1 MNGTLASKDQILS
14 GTPTTPTLLKYGIV
28 RSKLTD
34 NSTRDN
40 AIANETD
47 FGLKLSWRGSKIEA
61 SEMGPST
68 PYHYVTFQFS
78 TSENVFNVELRDK
91 QSFFQKCT
99 AVLTLFLSV
108 MGALRTMKCAG
119 EKILDTSIVLM
130 NEKLN
135 KKIPEDVLRRKRIL
149 DEHVLTKEGTRR
161 LSMLVGGGSEKP
173 QKQRRLSSR
182 ELMSQVK
189 GKPQKQRRLSS
200 RELMKLKKDNATADE
215 IGIEMTG
222 FGFESSNANEMF
234 SNPMRKAAAGSGR
247 RRHSSTSLSA
257 FEQKT
262 VRTKGGGGGQDEMEQ
277 KMRKMELKLEEQSER
292 IKVQGREI
300 EQMKKQSEQMK
311 EQSEQMKEQIK
322 LLVAASQNATMDR
335 AAVKENDNIEYFHD
349 EESNRDYYI
358 DGDGE
363 TRWKA

>member
-1 MNGTLASKDQILS
+1 MTRVNGTLASKDQILS

-47 FGLKLSWRGSKIEA
+47 FGLELSWRGSKIEA

-108 MGALRTMKCAG
+108 MGALRTMKYAG

-130 NEKLN
+130 NKKLN

-149 DEHVLTKEGTRR
+149 DEHLLTKKGSRR

-182 ELMSQVK
+182 ELMNQVK

-200 RELMKLKKDNATADE
+200 RELELMK
-215 IGIEMTG
+215 
-222 FGFESSNANEMF
+222 
-234 SNPMRKAAAGSGR
+234 
-247 RRHSSTSLSA
+247 
-257 FEQKT
+257 
-262 VRTKGGGGGQDEMEQ
+262 
-277 KMRKMELKLEEQSER
+277 
-292 IKVQGREI
+292 
-300 EQMKKQSEQMK
+300 K
-311 EQSEQMKEQIK
+311 EQSSGIELVIRNGDNDARVYDNPIKGSAGQTSLPDGDVALKAQVVALKTKMDVVMKSNVELQKEMAEIKRQMALLLAGSMPSSKTVAKTTKPVTNKNQWKSAKNK
-322 LLVAASQNATMDR
+322 LKSVAAFKQRRRSSLTNNS
-335 AAVKENDNIEYFHD
+335 V
-349 EESNRDYYI
+349 ESDLV
-358 DGDGE
+358 
-363 TRWKA
+363 

>member
-47 FGLKLSWRGSKIEA
+47 FGLELSWRGSKIEA

-130 NEKLN
+130 NKKLN

-149 DEHVLTKEGTRR
+149 DEHLLTKKGSRR
-161 LSMLVGGGSEKP
+161 LSMLVGGGGEKP

-182 ELMSQVK
+182 ELMNQVK

-200 RELMKLKKDNATADE
+200 RELELMKKEQSSGIELVIRNGDNDGRLFDNPMKKSGQTSVAVGDVALKQEIVALKKDN
-215 IGIEMTG
+215 I
-222 FGFESSNANEMF
+222 
-234 SNPMRKAAAGSGR
+234 
-247 RRHSSTSLSA
+247 
-257 FEQKT
+257 
-262 VRTKGGGGGQDEMEQ
+262 
-277 KMRKMELKLEEQSER
+277 ELKKDNIELKQDN
-292 IKVQGREI
+292 IGLKQDNIGLKRE
-300 EQMKKQSEQMK
+300 MKQMK
-311 EQSEQMKEQIK
+311 EKIK
-322 LLVAASQNATMDR
+322 AMDNKIAMILAGSMPSSKTVAKTTKPVTNKNQWKSAKNKLKSVAAFKQRRRSSLTNSSVELDL
-335 AAVKENDNIEYFHD
+335 V
-349 EESNRDYYI
+349 
-358 DGDGE
+358 
-363 TRWKA
+363 

>member
-40 AIANETD
+40 AIEQTD
-47 FGLKLSWRGSKIEA
+47 FGLELSWRGSKIEA
-61 SEMGPST
+61 SEKGPST

-78 TSENVFNVELRDK
+78 TSENVFNVELRDE
-91 QSFFQKCT
+91 QTFFQKCT

-130 NEKLN
+130 NEKFN

-200 RELMKLKKDNATADE
+200 RELMKLKKDDAIADE
-215 IGIEMTG
+215 IGIEMTD
-222 FGFESSNANEMF
+222 FGFESSNTNEVF

-262 VRTKGGGGGQDEMEQ
+262 VQTKGGGEEAGEMEQ
-277 KMRKMELKLEEQSER
+277 KMRRMELKLEEQS
-292 IKVQGREI
+292 REI
-300 EQMKKQSEQMK
+300 RQTK
-311 EQSEQMKEQIK
+311 EQHERDIEQMKEQIK
-322 LLVAASQNATMDR
+322 LLVAASQNATMDC
-335 AAVKENDNIEYFHD
+335 AAAEEDDDIQYFHD
-349 EESNRDYYI
+349 EESNTDYYI

-363 TRWKA
+363 THWKE

>member
-1 MNGTLASKDQILS
+1 MTRVNGTLASKDQILS

-47 FGLKLSWRGSKIEA
+47 FGLELSWRGSKVET
-61 SEMGPST
+61 SEKGPST

-78 TSENVFNVELRDK
+78 TSENVFNVELRDE
-91 QSFFQKCT
+91 QTFFQKCT

-130 NEKLN
+130 NEKFN

-161 LSMLVGGGSEKP
+161 LSMMVGDGSEKP

-200 RELMKLKKDNATADE
+200 RELMKLKKDDAIADE
-215 IGIEMTG
+215 IGIEMTE
-222 FGFESSNANEMF
+222 FGFESSNTNEVF

-262 VRTKGGGGGQDEMEQ
+262 VKKNGGGEDAGEMEQ
-277 KMRKMELKLEEQSER
+277 KVRKMELKLEEQSN
-292 IKVQGREI
+292 
-300 EQMKKQSEQMK
+300 QMKKQSEEIRQTKEEHGREIEKLK
-311 EQSEQMKEQIK
+311 EQFKMI
-322 LLVAASQNATMDR
+322 VAASQNTTMIR
-335 AAVKENDNIEYFHD
+335 AAAEEDGNIEYFHD
-349 EESNRDYYI
+349 KESNRDYYV
-358 DGDGE
+358 DGDGK
-363 TRWKA
+363 THWKK